1 MASNDIIVVGG
12 GLVGAAIAYGAAKS
26 GAAVV
31 LLDQGDIAHRA
42 SRGNFGLV
50 WLQSK
55 GAGFPR
61 YARWSR
67 DAIDHWS
74 TLARELID
82 LTGVSPDLE
91 QNGGF
96 WLGFSEREVN
106 ERAAM
111 LTDIQATESRS
122 PFEMLSHDELK
133 ARLPSI
139 GPTVVGGSWCPLDGH
154 ANPLKLLHALHA
166 GFKLHGGRICNGVDV
181 RQVVPL
187 EPGHGFRVMSADG
200 QEWRGQKIVLAAGL
214 NNDTLA
220 PQVGLHAPVV
230 ANRGQVLITE
240 RLRKFLPY
248 PTNKARQTAEG
259 TVQLGFSVEDVGL
272 DDGTT
277 TSAVEWIA
285 KRAVMTFPILASVKL
300 VRAWGAL
307 RVMTPDGAP
316 IYQESRTFPGAFTA
330 TSHSGVSL
338 AGSHAYEIGPWIA
351 GVRGAPDDV
360 ERFAGE
366 RFLDPNRT
374 FTNAH

>member
-1 MASNDIIVVGG
+1 MSSNEIIVVGG
-12 GLVGAAIAYGAAKS
+12 GLVGAAIAYGIARTG
-26 GAAVV
+26 GAVT

-67 DAIDHWS
+67 DAVGHWGP
-74 TLARELID
+74 LASELAA
-82 LTGVSPDLE
+82 LTGVDVDLR

-96 WLGFSEREVN
+96 WMGFSEKEVVERE
-106 ERAAM
+106 AM
-111 LTDIQATESRS
+111 LAEINTDGRT
-122 PFEMLSHDELK
+122 PFEMLDHTQLK
-133 ARLPSI
+133 ARLPAI
-139 GPTVVGGSWCPLDGH
+139 GPKVVGGSWCPLDGH
-154 ANPLKLLHALHA
+154 VNPLKLLHALHA
-166 GFKLHGGRICNGVDV
+166 GLKLRGGRICNGVDV
-181 RQVVPL
+181 R
-187 EPGHGFRVMSADG
+187 EAKAENSSAGFQATAADG
-200 QEWRGQKIVLAAGL
+200 RHWTGDRIVLAAGL
-214 NNDTLA
+214 SNDVLA
-220 PQVGLHAPVV
+220 AQLGLHAPVV

-240 RLRKFLPY
+240 RLKKFLPY

-277 TSAVEWIA
+277 VSAIEWIA
-285 KRAVMTFPILASVKL
+285 RRAVTTFPLLSTVKL

-316 IYQESRTFPGAFTA
+316 IYQESARFPGAFVA

-338 AGSHAYEIGPWIA
+338 AGSHAFEIAPWIA
-351 GVRGAPDDV
+351 GVGPAPHDL
-360 ERFAGE
+360 EQFAGE
-366 RFLDPNRT
+366 RFLDPNRKIN
-374 FTNAH
+374 NAH